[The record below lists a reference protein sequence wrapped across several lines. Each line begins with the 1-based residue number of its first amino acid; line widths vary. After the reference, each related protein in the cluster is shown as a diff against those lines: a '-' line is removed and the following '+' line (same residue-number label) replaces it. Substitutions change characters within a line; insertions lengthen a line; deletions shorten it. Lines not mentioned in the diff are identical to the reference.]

1 MVWSARE
8 SKMTGK
14 HEHPFVKRQVDIQN
28 QQQRVAT
35 MTSKVYIH
43 LKVLCLVKKWLGD
56 VAAIGMPGEWPW
68 AVDEWILGT
77 EGEQF
82 WLVSMQ
88 SVTQKWHFSLE
99 KKTPAFAGTELN

>member
-1 MVWSARE
+1 
-8 SKMTGK
+8 MTGK

-43 LKVLCLVKKWLGD
+43 LKLLCLVKKWLGD
-56 VAAIGMPGEWPW
+56 VAAIGMPEEWPW
-68 AVDEWILGT
+68 AVAEWMLVRR
-77 EGEQF
+77 EQF
-82 WLVSMQ
+82 WLVGMQ

-99 KKTPAFAGTELN
+99 KTPRVCGHRTKLANNS